1 MDIMRTTK
9 ELGDLIPI
17 IEGLKA
23 LGWGRQDDFLWAGQG
38 FMIGYEE
45 WTRNDSDDGL
55 VIMKRV
61 SINPD
66 GEAEEP
72 STLEVLHV
80 GLSELEVERLGL

>member
-1 MDIMRTTK
+1 MQVKRTTK

-23 LGWGRQDDFLWAGQG
+23 LGWRRQDDFLWADQG

-45 WTRNDSDDGL
+45 WTRNYSDEGL

-66 GEAEEP
+66 LEAEEP
-72 STLEVLHV
+72 AALEVLHV
-80 GLSELEVERLGL
+80 GLSELEVEYLGL